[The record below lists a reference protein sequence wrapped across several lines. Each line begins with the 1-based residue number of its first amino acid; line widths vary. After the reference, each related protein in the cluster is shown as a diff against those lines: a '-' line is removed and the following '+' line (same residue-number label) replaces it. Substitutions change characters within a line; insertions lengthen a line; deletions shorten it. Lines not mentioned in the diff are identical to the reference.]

1 MRPEA
6 ALAVR
11 RRRAMW
17 LAELLLLEE
26 LQPARASAE
35 LEERVAAQSPQKLV
49 LVEEQ

>member
-1 MRPEA
+1 
-6 ALAVR
+6 
-11 RRRAMW
+11 MW

-49 LVEEQ
+49 LVEER